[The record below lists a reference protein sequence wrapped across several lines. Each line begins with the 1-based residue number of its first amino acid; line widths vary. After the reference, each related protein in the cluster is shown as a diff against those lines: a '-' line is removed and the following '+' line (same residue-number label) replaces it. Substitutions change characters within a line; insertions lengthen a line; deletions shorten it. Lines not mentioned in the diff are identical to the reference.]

1 MSKLTKRI
9 KEVLENAK
17 IENDGGVRIVL
28 INPNSRKDKYVRGY
42 DEMLKVVDKCKQ
54 HFDYYLLKR
63 NWVSPVDK
71 ALTVEVV
78 EHYFVVKDNAGKFV
92 GVCYTMDLKDEPWRN
107 HRIKF
112 EYTDEFESE
121 TDFLESTKNR
131 KDVFYFQKKSEA
143 QINKNMKS
151 KFDTIVEQILT
162 PSQPAIK
169 KVDKK
174 ITMYVYE
181 SGQIIGQEAL
191 SMRELKNRNIVTKVF
206 EKYFGEGVVEEED
219 ELEVQV
225 TDGEIMI
232 ELNEEMFLNNTK
244 FE

>member
-1 MSKLTKRI
+1 MDKTKINTNVSSDQIDDLNELTELIQDRIYFSDITVTEEDHKIVVYCSSPEHIESVKRAL
-9 KEVLENAK
+9 ESALEQLENEDDPK
-17 IENDGGVRIVL
+17 IN
-28 INPNSRKDKYVRGY
+28 
-42 DEMLKVVDKCKQ
+42 
-54 HFDYYLLKR
+54 
-63 NWVSPVDK
+63 
-71 ALTVEVV
+71 
-78 EHYFVVKDNAGKFV
+78 
-92 GVCYTMDLKDEPWRN
+92 
-107 HRIKF
+107 
-112 EYTDEFESE
+112 
-121 TDFLESTKNR
+121 
-131 KDVFYFQKKSEA
+131 KK
-143 QINKNMKS
+143 INKNMKS

-169 KVDKK
+169 KVDRK

-181 SGQIIGQEAL
+181 SGEIIGQEEL

-206 EKYFGEGVVEEED
+206 EKYFGEGIVEEED

>member
-1 MSKLTKRI
+1 MSVRVGPGVPLSILTCPPRTLNIDPVMNKTKTSKQLTKINTDVSSDQIDDLNELTELIQDRI
-9 KEVLENAK
+9 YFSDITVTEEDHKIVVYCSSPEHVEAVKRALESALEQLEN
-17 IENDGGVRIVL
+17 E
-28 INPNSRKDKYVRGY
+28 
-42 DEMLKVVDKCKQ
+42 DE
-54 HFDYYLLKR
+54 
-63 NWVSPVDK
+63 
-71 ALTVEVV
+71 
-78 EHYFVVKDNAGKFV
+78 
-92 GVCYTMDLKDEPWRN
+92 DE
-107 HRIKF
+107 
-112 EYTDEFESE
+112 EE
-121 TDFLESTKNR
+121 
-131 KDVFYFQKKSEA
+131 
-143 QINKNMKS
+143 INKNMKS

-169 KVDKK
+169 KVDRK

-181 SGQIIGQEAL
+181 SGEIIGQEEL